1 MLRVRVIPCLD
12 VRGGRVVKG
21 VRFRDLAD
29 QGDPAELAARY
40 EREGADEIVILDV
53 AATGAG
59 RLARLDTVRRVR
71 ARIAIPL
78 TVGGGVRD
86 ADDARAL
93 LESGADRV
101 AVNTAAVE
109 RPALL
114 TEIAARFGSQC
125 AVLALDA
132 ARMRPE
138 GGSRD
143 AAPDAGRADSP
154 GAPLARARAGRALG
168 GAVFEVLT
176 RSGSSRTGHDAAVWG
191 RRAEALGAGEILLT
205 SFDRDGTRAGYDL
218 DLIGAL
224 REAVSLPI
232 IASGGAASPG
242 HMCAAVAAGAD
253 AVLAASM
260 FHQGDW
266 SVGRLKDRLA
276 RLGVAVRR

>member
-1 MLRVRVIPCLD
+1 MIPCLD
-12 VRGGRVVKG
+12 VREGRVVKG

-29 QGDPAELAARY
+29 QGDPAELATRY

-53 AATGAG
+53 SATAAG

-71 ARIAIPL
+71 ERIAIPL

-86 ADDARAL
+86 ADDARTL
-93 LESGADRV
+93 LEAGADRV
-101 AVNTAAVE
+101 SVNTAAVE
-109 RPALL
+109 RPDLL
-114 TEIAARFGSQC
+114 TEIAGRFGSQC

-132 ARMRPE
+132 ARRRP
-138 GGSRD
+138 GDDGSH
-143 AAPDAGRADSP
+143 ADAG
-154 GAPLARARAGRALG
+154 
-168 GAVFEVLT
+168 FEVLT
-176 RSGSSRTGHDAAVWG
+176 RSGSVRTGRDAAAWA
-191 RRAEALGAGEILLT
+191 RRAEGLGAGEILLT
-205 SFDRDGTRAGYDL
+205 SFDRDGTRSGYDL

-232 IASGGAASPG
+232 VASGGASSPG
-242 HMCAAVAAGAD
+242 HMYAAVAAGAD
-253 AVLAASM
+253 AVLAASI